1 MNLMTCRPDHL
12 TKYPII
18 AYRSIFWLQDRKGNR
33 ISFHRTKSGALRKRR
48 ELLKQDQEC
57 LSRSRMAA

>member
-1 MNLMTCRPDHL
+1 VIWLDAHR

-18 AYRSIFWLQDRKGNR
+18 DLRGAEYRKRGGFVLLDSNGDR

-48 ELLKQDQEC
+48 ELLEQENT
-57 LSRSRMAA
+57 